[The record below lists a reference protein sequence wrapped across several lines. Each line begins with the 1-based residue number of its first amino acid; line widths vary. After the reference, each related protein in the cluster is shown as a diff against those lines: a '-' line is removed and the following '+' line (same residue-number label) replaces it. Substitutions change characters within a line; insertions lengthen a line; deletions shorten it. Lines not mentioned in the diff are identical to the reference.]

1 MNYKDLLRKQL
12 IEFSSKGYNRTF
24 TSIYRY
30 QETFP
35 FTRIDL
41 PNEKVKNTTINP
53 ETTIWCSNDYL
64 NMSHNQEVIHRMIE
78 VIKEVGTGSG
88 GTRNISGTTP
98 YHDRLEKKLANFHE
112 RDSALIFT
120 SAYVANQ
127 TTIATLCKRI
137 PNIEVFS
144 DQLNHASLIEGIKN
158 SRASCSIFK
167 HNDLEHL
174 ESLLAEKDL
183 NQPKIIV
190 FESLYSM
197 DGTETNVY
205 EYVKLA
211 KKYNALTYLDE
222 VHAVGLYGKGGRG
235 IAFKNNVSNDVD
247 IINGTLAKGFGQIGG
262 YIVADQITIDFI
274 RSFAP
279 GFIFT
284 TSMMP
289 SIAAAAT
296 KSIEIV
302 ESLDDKRADIFKKA
316 KYFKQKLNL
325 LDIPFIDSDSH
336 IIPILTY
343 STKKAKLF
351 SKLLLKQYNS
361 YIQPIFYPT
370 VPEGSARL
378 RITITPKHSIQDI
391 DNLITAL
398 KRLFDSEKSEQSI
411 NSAARQN
418 QVA

>member
-12 IEFSSKGYNRTF
+12 FEFSSKGYNRTF

-64 NMSHNQEVIHRMIE
+64 NMSHNQEVINRMIE

-197 DGTETNVY
+197 DGTETNVS

-235 IAFKNNVSNDVD
+235 IAYKNNVSNDVD

-302 ESLDDKRADIFKKA
+302 ESLDDKRSDIFNKA

-398 KRLFDSEKSEQSI
+398 KRLFDSENSEQSI

>member
-1 MNYKDLLRKQL
+1 MDYKDIFKKQL
-12 IEFSSKGYNRTF
+12 NQFKSKGYKRTF

-30 QETFP
+30 QDTFP
-35 FTRIDL
+35 FTKIEL
-41 PNEKVKNTTINP
+41 PNEEQKKGKINP
-53 ETTIWCSNDYL
+53 DTTIWCSNDYL
-64 NMSHNQEVIHRMIE
+64 NMSHNPLVIDRMIK

-98 YHDRLEKKLANFHE
+98 YHDKLEKKLAHFHKRE
-112 RDSALIFT
+112 AALIFT

-127 TTIATLCKRI
+127 TTLATICKKI
-137 PNIEVFS
+137 SGIEVFS

-158 SRASCSIFK
+158 SKAPCTIFR

-174 ESLLAEKDL
+174 ESLLREKDL

-197 DGTETNVY
+197 DGTETNVS

-222 VHAVGLYGKGGRG
+222 VHAVGLYGEGGRG
-235 IAFKNNVSNDVD
+235 VAFKNNVSNQID

-262 YIVADQITIDFI
+262 YIVADQTTVDFV
-274 RSFAP
+274 RSFAS

-289 SIAAAAT
+289 SVAAAAT

-302 ESLDDKRADIFKKA
+302 EHLDKERLDIFNKA
-316 KYFKQKLNL
+316 KYFKQKLKI
-325 LDIPFIDSDSH
+325 LDIPFIDSNSH
-336 IIPILTY
+336 IIPILTHET
-343 STKKAKLF
+343 SRAKLF
-351 SKLLLKQYNS
+351 SRLLLEQYNS

-378 RITITPKHSIQDI
+378 RITITPKHSIKDI
-391 DNLITAL
+391 DKLIGSL
-398 KRLFDSEKSEQSI
+398 KRLFDSENSEQAPI
-411 NSAARQN
+411 LKAKQN

>member
-41 PNEKVKNTTINP
+41 PNEKAKNTTINP
-53 ETTIWCSNDYL
+53 KTTIWCSNDYL
-64 NMSHNQEVIHRMIE
+64 NMSHNQEVINRMIE

-158 SRASCSIFK
+158 SWASCSIFK
-167 HNDLEHL
+167 HNDLVHL

-197 DGTETNVY
+197 DGTETNVS

-247 IINGTLAKGFGQIGG
+247 IINGPLAKGFGQIGG

-302 ESLDDKRADIFKKA
+302 ESLDDKRSDIFNKA

>member
-1 MNYKDLLRKQL
+1 MNYKELLKKQL
-12 IEFSSKGYNRTF
+12 KKFSSKGYNRTF

-35 FTRIDL
+35 FTKIDL
-41 PNEKVKNTTINP
+41 PETRSDNDKINP

-64 NMSHNQEVIHRMIE
+64 NMSHNPQVINKTIE
-78 VIKEVGTGSG
+78 VIKKVGTGSG

-98 YHDRLEKKLANFHE
+98 YHKELEKKLADFHQ
-112 RDSALIFT
+112 RDAALIFT

-127 TTIATLCKRI
+127 TTLATLCKKI
-137 PNIEVFS
+137 QNIEVFS

-158 SRASCSIFK
+158 SKASCSIFK
-167 HNDLEHL
+167 HNDLTHL
-174 ESLLAEKDL
+174 ESLLASHDISK
-183 NQPKIIV
+183 PKIIV

-197 DGTETNVY
+197 DGTETDIA

-222 VHAVGLYGKGGRG
+222 VHAVGLYGHGGRG
-235 IAFKNNVSNDVD
+235 IASKNNVSDKID

-262 YIVADQITIDFI
+262 YIVADQTVIDFI

-289 SIAAAAT
+289 SIAAAAK
-296 KSIEIV
+296 KSIDIV
-302 ESLDDKRADIFKKA
+302 ETLDNERLDIFNKATYFRKKL
-316 KYFKQKLNL
+316 K
-325 LDIPFIDSDSH
+325 DEGIPFIDSKSH
-336 IIPILTY
+336 IIPILTH
-343 STKKAKLF
+343 STEKAKLY
-351 SKLLLKQYNS
+351 SKLLLERYNS

-370 VPEGSARL
+370 VPENSARL
-378 RITITPKHSIQDI
+378 RITITPKHSKNDI
-391 DNLITAL
+391 DQLILAL
-398 KRLFDSEKSEQSI
+398 KKLFSTYKTKETRI
-411 NSAARQN
+411 ATTHH

>member
-12 IEFSSKGYNRTF
+12 FEFSSKGYNRTF

-64 NMSHNQEVIHRMIE
+64 NMSHNQEVINRMIE

-112 RDSALIFT
+112 RDAALIFT

-197 DGTETNVY
+197 DGTETNVS

-235 IAFKNNVSNDVD
+235 IAYKNNVSNDVD

-302 ESLDDKRADIFKKA
+302 ESLDDKRSDIFNKA

-391 DNLITAL
+391 DNLISAL

>member
-1 MNYKDLLRKQL
+1 MDYKDIFKKQL
-12 IEFSSKGYNRTF
+12 NQFKSKGYKRTF

-30 QETFP
+30 QDTFP
-35 FTRIDL
+35 FTKIEL
-41 PNEKVKNTTINP
+41 PNEEQKKGKINP
-53 ETTIWCSNDYL
+53 DTTIWCSNDYL
-64 NMSHNQEVIHRMIE
+64 NMSHNPLVIDRMIK

-98 YHDRLEKKLANFHE
+98 YHDKLEKKLAHFHKRE
-112 RDSALIFT
+112 AALIFT

-127 TTIATLCKRI
+127 TTLATICKKLSG
-137 PNIEVFS
+137 IEVFS

-158 SRASCSIFK
+158 SKAPCTIFR

-174 ESLLAEKDL
+174 ESLLREKDL

-197 DGTETNVY
+197 DGTETNVS

-222 VHAVGLYGKGGRG
+222 VHAVGLYGEGGRG
-235 IAFKNNVSNDVD
+235 VAFKNNVSNQID

-262 YIVADQITIDFI
+262 YIVADQTTVDFV
-274 RSFAP
+274 RSFAS

-289 SIAAAAT
+289 SVAAAAT

-302 ESLDDKRADIFKKA
+302 EHLDKERLDIFNKA
-316 KYFKQKLNL
+316 KYFKQKLKI
-325 LDIPFIDSDSH
+325 LDIPFIDSNSH

-343 STKKAKLF
+343 ETSRAKLF
-351 SKLLLKQYNS
+351 SRLLLEQYNS

-378 RITITPKHSIQDI
+378 RITITPKHSIKDI
-391 DNLITAL
+391 DKLIGSL
-398 KRLFDSEKSEQSI
+398 KRLFDSENSEQAPI
-411 NSAARQN
+411 LKAKQN

>member
-1 MNYKDLLRKQL
+1 
-12 IEFSSKGYNRTF
+12 
-24 TSIYRY
+24 
-30 QETFP
+30 
-35 FTRIDL
+35 
-41 PNEKVKNTTINP
+41 
-53 ETTIWCSNDYL
+53 
-64 NMSHNQEVIHRMIE
+64 MIQ

-98 YHDRLEKKLANFHE
+98 YHDHLEKKLANFHE
-112 RDSALIFT
+112 RDAALIFT

-127 TTIATLCKRI
+127 TTLATLCKRI

-158 SRASCSIFK
+158 SKAPCSIFR
-167 HNDLEHL
+167 HNDLKHL
-174 ESLLAEKDL
+174 ESLLSEKDL

-197 DGTETNVY
+197 DGTETNISD
-205 EYVKLA
+205 YVKLA

-235 IAFKNNVSNDVD
+235 VAYKNNVSDQID

-262 YIVADQITIDFI
+262 YIVANQITIDFI

-289 SIAAAAT
+289 SIAAAAS

-302 ESLDDKRADIFKKA
+302 ENLDEERVDIFNKA
-316 KYFKQKLNL
+316 KYFRQKLNL
-325 LDIPFIDSDSH
+325 LDIPFIDSNSH
-336 IIPILTY
+336 IIPILTH

-351 SKLLLKQYNS
+351 SKLLLQQYNS

-378 RITITPKHSIQDI
+378 RITVTPKHSIQDI
-391 DNLITAL
+391 DNLLAAL
-398 KRLFDSEKSEQSI
+398 NRLFDNEKSVQHM
-411 NSAARQN
+411 NSATRQN

>member
-64 NMSHNQEVIHRMIE
+64 NMSHNQEVINRMIE

-197 DGTETNVY
+197 DGTETNVH

-235 IAFKNNVSNDVD
+235 IAYKNHVSNDVD

-302 ESLDDKRADIFKKA
+302 ESLDDKRTDIFNKA

>member
-64 NMSHNQEVIHRMIE
+64 NMSHNQEVINRMIE

-112 RDSALIFT
+112 RESALIFT

-127 TTIATLCKRI
+127 TTLATLCKRI

-158 SRASCSIFK
+158 SKASCSIFK

-174 ESLLAEKDL
+174 ESLLSEKDL

-302 ESLDDKRADIFKKA
+302 ESLDEKRTDIFNKA

-391 DNLITAL
+391 DNLIIAL
-398 KRLFDSEKSEQSI
+398 KRLFDVEKSEQSI
-411 NSAARQN
+411 NTTARQN